1 MNFLRFLISIQLY
14 SIQGID
20 SCSLWIEEKNACKE
34 STVLFDEDRFFHLKN
49 VRADKKKTLPGIP
62 QSKSR
67 QLALSVD
74 EFDLVLET
82 FLRGQGLSTYISSQ
96 DKERMLYW

>member
-1 MNFLRFLISIQLY
+1 ME
-14 SIQGID
+14 D
-20 SCSLWIEEKNACKE
+20 KHEAAEC
-34 STVLFDEDRFFHLKN
+34 TVLFDEDRFFHLKN
-49 VRADKKKTLPGIP
+49 LRADKKRLLTGIP
-62 QSKSR
+62 LTRSQ

-96 DKERMLYW
+96 KIDEMLYW